1 MNLSKINEVQEEF
14 SVKTACSLGD
24 SVKSSKASFSSS
36 HKEVGNFQKRYL
48 DPGLWPE
55 LSITQQVYLQK
66 SYKELESQLQRISL
80 QSPQC
85 RTCHSYQ
92 KKQRKT
98 EEALKNAVSLSNF
111 LLKEICSL
119 DAN

>member
-1 MNLSKINEVQEEF
+1 MNLSKANEVQEEL
-14 SVKTACSLGD
+14 SVKTACSLRA
-24 SVKSSKASFSSS
+24 SVRSSKASFSST

-55 LSITQQVYLQK
+55 LSIPQQVYLQK
-66 SYKELESQLQRISL
+66 SCKELQSQLHRISF
-80 QSPQC
+80 QSPEC
-85 RTCHSYQ
+85 RTCQLYQ